1 MPAVWGFLVG
11 RITCSCPLM
20 PWRNPEARAWQ
31 NISIICPN
39 RGLVDLWEILWHSQ
53 ENPGWQ
59 IYGCFSQRMYVFLS
73 FVGSLMHG
81 YVRYNV
87 FVYSRT
93 FVNSKV
99 CDSVSNVESFTV
111 NTPAGS
117 TAYNSS
123 PVKGA
128 QTQPAQH
135 VITHDVWN
143 WIFGL
148 LLKWWALMSSLDDHF
163 CLDTK
168 WPAKACNRETR
179 WFSPSRY
186 WIWVRIIPVIR
197 WLRTC

>member
-1 MPAVWGFLVG
+1 MPAVSGFLVG
-11 RITCSCPLM
+11 RITCSCLLM
-20 PWRNPEARAWQ
+20 PWRNPEARARQ

-39 RGLVDLWEILWHSQ
+39 RGLVDLWEILGIFRYFQ

-59 IYGCFSQRMYVFLS
+59 IYGCSQRMYVFLS
-73 FVGSLMHG
+73 FVGSLMHR

-111 NTPAGS
+111 NSPAGS

-135 VITHDVWN
+135 VSHMMFETEYL
-143 WIFGL
+143 G
-148 LLKWWALMSSLDDHF
+148 S
-163 CLDTK
+163 CLSDE
-168 WPAKACNRETR
+168 P
-179 WFSPSRY
+179 
-186 WIWVRIIPVIR
+186 
-197 WLRTC
+197 L